1 MTTMRKDGFSEER
14 TLYKKA
20 READSTTWK
29 GISIFIVENADDINE
44 TMIQRYTKAL
54 INPTKATASVAKNII
69 GGLAKK
75 ER

>member
-14 TLYKKA
+14 ALYKKA
-20 READSTTWK
+20 REAGHTTWK
-29 GISIFIVENADDINE
+29 GISTFIVENADDINE
-44 TMIQRYTKAL
+44 TVIQRYTKAL
-54 INPTKATASVAKNII
+54 INPTAATVRSAKNRI